1 MLLKPVTALAF
12 SAFISFI
19 ASSAVA
25 APTTTSDGKALTASV
40 KTLHGKKAGKKKKLG
55 HLALGHSAEPKTS
68 PKLAASTA
76 QPLEIKKASDKGASS
91 KKPSVVAT
99 GKETFI
105 GGPIAHGSGYKA
117 GVKTGGV
124 HANASTGTGKIHASK
139 LVAMKSGREPS
150 HAESVA
156 KDVKVAPKAPC
167 FHEPIE
173 VVRGAESETFSL
185 TSCTGAVAPLA
196 DERFSVLVRPE
207 SAPRPAAIAS
217 LAKVKGAQISPGIRR
232 VDAGLVERVQLIADH
247 FTKPGQ
253 KTRISVVSGYR
264 PASTGSFHA
273 TAQALDFH
281 IDGVSNEALVEFCKT
296 LEDTGC
302 GYYPNSSFVH
312 VDVRAPKTGHVA
324 WIDASGPGES
334 PRYVATWPP
343 PPDPDVKVA
352 REDDDTTKPDA
363 LPPLPGE
370 ATTADEARTP
380 AASLNEPFHVKDWE

>member
-156 KDVKVAPKAPC
+156 KADKG
-167 FHEPIE
+167 EPSE
-173 VVRGAESETFSL
+173 GRQGRSEGPLLPRADRGRTRRRERDL
-185 TSCTGAVAPLA
+185 LA
-196 DERFSVLVRPE
+196 DELHGRGRP
-207 SAPRPAAIAS
+207 
-217 LAKVKGAQISPGIRR
+217 
-232 VDAGLVERVQLIADH
+232 
-247 FTKPGQ
+247 
-253 KTRISVVSGYR
+253 SG
-264 PASTGSFHA
+264 
-273 TAQALDFH
+273 
-281 IDGVSNEALVEFCKT
+281 
-296 LEDTGC
+296 
-302 GYYPNSSFVH
+302 
-312 VDVRAPKTGHVA
+312 
-324 WIDASGPGES
+324 
-334 PRYVATWPP
+334 
-343 PPDPDVKVA
+343 
-352 REDDDTTKPDA
+352 
-363 LPPLPGE
+363 
-370 ATTADEARTP
+370 
-380 AASLNEPFHVKDWE
+380 